1 MAGGS
6 ASGFSLRRVEHNPT
20 HDRAA
25 FDAHRLWPYLGRE
38 LPGGPQVTIRHAF
51 PPNWAPPERGRWV
64 HIQPWEYGA
73 LPLDWV
79 PPLRDRVDEIW
90 APSNYVKRV
99 YEHSGV
105 PAEKIHV
112 NPAVFCPEAP
122 PLLIPTDRRF
132 RFLFVG
138 GTIHRK
144 GFDLVLDAYLA
155 EFSAADGVCLVV
167 KDMGTSSFYR
177 YGNCRAQ
184 ILAAMADESLPEIVY
199 LEHSMSP
206 GQLASL
212 CAACD
217 CLVAPYRGEGF
228 GLPILEAMACG
239 VPPVVPRGGASDDF
253 VTEATGYTLP
263 AREVECRH
271 DWRLCGVPTELSV
284 DLGDLRTA
292 MRQAYDNPEAN
303 RSKGQSASRA
313 VRDRFTWAKTA
324 EMMVERLVALADST
338 QRRLLAPRAGSPLAH
353 RPDDHRPRL
362 PASVA
367 AAADVAPQA
376 VVGTV
381 RVPSAVDDTPIVPA
395 TILPLT
401 VCMLS
406 HNDERTIGESLGR
419 IRPFVREV
427 LVLDLGSTDRSR
439 PIALEYGA
447 RLYGGV
453 FADDFGS
460 LRNALLSRATSDWIL
475 CLDADELVSEPQV
488 DRIAAL
494 LPSLSA
500 DLWGVRIQVRD
511 AQQLGAAGPLD
522 EDVRLFRNRGE
533 IIFQFRSG
541 EDLGCGISRLGGRIA
556 GSDTC
561 RTQIW
566 RGPFSRNQKG
576 RGCGWVGSGRGVLGL
591 RVDGRR
597 GGSRRRR

>member
-1 MAGGS
+1 M
-6 ASGFSLRRVEHNPT
+6 
-20 HDRAA
+20 
-25 FDAHRLWPYLGRE
+25 
-38 LPGGPQVTIRHAF
+38 
-51 PPNWAPPERGRWV
+51 
-64 HIQPWEYGA
+64 
-73 LPLDWV
+73 
-79 PPLRDRVDEIW
+79 
-90 APSNYVKRV
+90 
-99 YEHSGV
+99 
-105 PAEKIHV
+105 
-112 NPAVFCPEAP
+112 
-122 PLLIPTDRRF
+122 
-132 RFLFVG
+132 
-138 GTIHRK
+138 
-144 GFDLVLDAYLA
+144 LDAYLA

-362 PASVA
+362 PASAA

-381 RVPSAVDDTPIVPA
+381 AVPSAVDDTPTVPA

-556 GSDTC
+556 GSDIEIV
-561 RTQIW
+561 RTSVQGRSSACYRCQRTKLRLLHLDLAEHREEASVLFSLGKHHFRNGDFFHAECYLNDSLQRSRPEEDHYRIAALALIQSHVRKGDPW
-566 RGPFSRNQKG
+566 RAAEVAEYVLKQVPDDSLFHAAVRRLIPSPGG
-576 RGCGWVGSGRGVLGL
+576 RS
-591 RVDGRR
+591 
-597 GGSRRRR
+597 